1 MITFS
6 SIPDLFVRFERIY
19 VLRWH
24 CFYYRIE
31 EYLENL
37 ITIIK
42 IEFEYRLK
50 YLILYYDMSI
60 LWITVYL
67 ISSNLATL

>member
-1 MITFS
+1 MITFYL
-6 SIPDLFVRFERIY
+6 IQDLFVRFERIC

-24 CFYYRIE
+24 CFYDRIE